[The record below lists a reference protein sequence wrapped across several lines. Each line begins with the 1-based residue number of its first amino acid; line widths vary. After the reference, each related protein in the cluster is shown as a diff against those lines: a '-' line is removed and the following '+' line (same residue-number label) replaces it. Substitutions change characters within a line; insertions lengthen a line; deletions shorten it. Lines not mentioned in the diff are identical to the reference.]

1 MRQGNFLRQ
10 QQQQQQRM
18 QEQQLK
24 QQQLKRLQ
32 QQQQQLAAAGGTAQA
47 TVAVPV
53 SLAAGAAK
61 VAVQQ
66 ARPLSQQ
73 QQQQQ
78 QQQQVT
84 TAQQQQAQQQ
94 QQAVVAAVA
103 AVKAATPLGTTKQ
116 QTAITRNLTEAE
128 MAQLLKRRELQQ
140 KQQMAAAHL
149 LAQAQLQQQQA
160 QQQQQAGQQTQQV
173 VAVSQQQQQTLA
185 GAVQTPVATLVKT
198 VSAPSALGPSQTAV
212 TIPVSAVTMA
222 GVNINVSLA
231 QQGKVNASKPTTT
244 ASVTPQQMQM
254 RQLQIQQQLLQQQQQ
269 QRKVTLQTQQ
279 KVASLSQAQMP
290 AGKAPTVATQL
301 GTVQIVQQGSA
312 QGAKTTTLPSATAIT
327 VQQIIKQVL
336 PVNQNFLMSSAMQA
350 AAGSSSGATTVSPA
364 TQVQLHAML
373 HKPAVSTVAL
383 AAPTAVSSG
392 ATAATLVPTRIMAL
406 QQPPGQP
413 ATVALKQGL
422 QPSTSDQH
430 PPKEAEHRPLSPLQT
445 PGAYDC
451 CLFPRDMSSPPTTNI
466 LVIAASAG
474 TAQTSTYTVE
484 GSAATPLVASIV
496 ADAAAL
502 KPVEGGALPKAIAV
516 AVTTAAAAADNSV
529 VPPNVTAPSSSET
542 ITRAVSVD
550 VSAATVQAV
559 QAAIEAARQQG
570 SLPYTMRLRN
580 NPPKPA

>member
-1 MRQGNFLRQ
+1 MPGDSRLKPSTQRAFGSRKKRAWNKKAPATSAPSAAELESRPDPLDLPGTSTDDTVGPSSTSETLRVDAAYYSTAEQAQRVERSAQTKTVLSGKSATQRNQVTAAQGVANVQGGRSLTASQLQAMRQGNFLRQ

-18 QEQQLK
+18 Q
-24 QQQLKRLQ
+24 
-32 QQQQQLAAAGGTAQA
+32 A

-53 SLAAGAAK
+53 SLAAGTAK
-61 VAVQQ
+61 VAVSAAVQQ

-78 QQQQVT
+78 AS

-94 QQAVVAAVA
+94 QQAVAAAVA
-103 AVKAATPLGTTKQ
+103 AVKAATPLGTAKQ

-140 KQQMAAAHL
+140 KQVR
-149 LAQAQLQQQQA
+149 AQR
-160 QQQQQAGQQTQQV
+160 
-173 VAVSQQQQQTLA
+173 
-185 GAVQTPVATLVKT
+185 T

-231 QQGKVNASKPTTT
+231 QAQLPT
-244 ASVTPQQMQM
+244 
-254 RQLQIQQQLLQQQQQ
+254 
-269 QRKVTLQTQQ
+269 
-279 KVASLSQAQMP
+279 
-290 AGKAPTVATQL
+290 GKAPTVATQL
-301 GTVQIVQQGSA
+301 GTVQIVQQGSG
-312 QGAKTTTLPSATAIT
+312 QGAKATTLPSATAIT

-336 PVNQNFLMSSAMQA
+336 PVNQNFLVSSAVQSA
-350 AAGSSSGATTVSPA
+350 AGGSSSGATTVSPA

-383 AAPTAVSSG
+383 AAPTAASSG

-413 ATVALKQGL
+413 TAVALKQGL
-422 QPSTSDQH
+422 Q
-430 PPKEAEHRPLSPLQT
+430 
-445 PGAYDC
+445 
-451 CLFPRDMSSPPTTNI
+451 
-466 LVIAASAG
+466 VIAASAG
-474 TAQTSTYTVE
+474 TAQTSSYTVE
-484 GSAATPLVASIV
+484 GSAAAPLVASIV

-502 KPVEGGALPKAIAV
+502 KPVEGGTLPKAIAV
-516 AVTTAAAAADNSV
+516 AVTTATAGTDNSV
-529 VPPNVTAPSSSET
+529 VPPNVTAPSSTET

>member
-1 MRQGNFLRQ
+1 M
-10 QQQQQQRM
+10 
-18 QEQQLK
+18 
-24 QQQLKRLQ
+24 
-32 QQQQQLAAAGGTAQA
+32 
-47 TVAVPV
+47 
-53 SLAAGAAK
+53 
-61 VAVQQ
+61 
-66 ARPLSQQ
+66 
-73 QQQQQ
+73 
-78 QQQQVT
+78 
-84 TAQQQQAQQQ
+84 
-94 QQAVVAAVA
+94 
-103 AVKAATPLGTTKQ
+103 
-116 QTAITRNLTEAE
+116 
-128 MAQLLKRRELQQ
+128 
-140 KQQMAAAHL
+140 
-149 LAQAQLQQQQA
+149 
-160 QQQQQAGQQTQQV
+160 
-173 VAVSQQQQQTLA
+173 
-185 GAVQTPVATLVKT
+185 
-198 VSAPSALGPSQTAV
+198 
-212 TIPVSAVTMA
+212 
-222 GVNINVSLA
+222 
-231 QQGKVNASKPTTT
+231 ASKP
-244 ASVTPQQMQM
+244 AV
-254 RQLQIQQQLLQQQQQ
+254 
-269 QRKVTLQTQQ
+269 QRKPIE
-279 KVASLSQAQMP
+279 LSRKAEILSEVR
-290 AGKAPTVATQL
+290 AGKLTNIEIARKFGIAKSTLTGLVKDSARVTAALSDGDFAP
-301 GTVQIVQQGSA
+301 
-312 QGAKTTTLPSATAIT
+312 KRKKMRTAAHKGLEDVLLAWI
-327 VQQIIKQVL
+327 QRARSMNL
-336 PVNQNFLMSSAMQA
+336 PVNGCSSEGKSGGNCPTNERGVCLQRRMARSLQKKTRTCVPIYCRLRFECRLILRYCTLLSRQQMSSAMQA

-422 QPSTSDQH
+422 Q
-430 PPKEAEHRPLSPLQT
+430 
-445 PGAYDC
+445 
-451 CLFPRDMSSPPTTNI
+451 
-466 LVIAASAG
+466 VIAASAG